1 MEEQFIIMFAVVG
14 GAAAIPFLSRRIHMP
29 SAVLEIVYGIIL
41 FNTVIHTRPDW
52 LYLMKEL
59 GFIYLMFIAGM
70 ELDIRELV
78 GGKRFC
84 WYLLISALSFG
95 VMPFI
100 FYRMGYPFFIGV
112 AVSVLS
118 AGIIIPVLRELEL
131 MQTPLGRDIIGT
143 ALTGE
148 LISIIVLTVL
158 DIYHQHGVTYMAA
171 WAGVKLLLLM
181 FGAAF
186 FLKLIYVLAWWF
198 PERVEKVME
207 SEDPV
212 EEGVRAVIT
221 VAFAGAIIAY
231 ASGVEAILGSFIAGF
246 IFSYVFRNKGRFEE
260 KINAVGFG
268 FFIPFF
274 FIGVGAGFDIG
285 LLSSTGSILFSFFLT
300 AMLLVG
306 NGFPLLF
313 RAFMGINAIE
323 ALGMS
328 LILSAPLSLLVVA
341 AALGERMGL
350 IDNEMK
356 GVLILT
362 AIVSGIVYPFMF
374 RLVGKRIAVQVPDK

>member
-1 MEEQFIIMFAVVG
+1 MEEQFLIMFAVIA
-14 GAAAIPFLSRRIHMP
+14 GAAAIPFFSRRVHMP

-41 FNTVIHTRPDW
+41 FNTVIPVKPDW
-52 LYLMKEL
+52 LALMKEL

-70 ELDIRELV
+70 ELDVRELI

-84 WYLLISALSFG
+84 WYLLISVLSFSI
-95 VMPFI
+95 MPVVFH
-100 FYRMGYPFFIGV
+100 RMGYPFYLGV

-118 AGIIIPVLRELEL
+118 AGIIIPVLKELEI
-131 MQTPLGRDIIGT
+131 MQTPLGKDIIGT
-143 ALTGE
+143 ALAGE
-148 LISIIVLTVL
+148 LISIIVLTLL

-171 WAGVKLLLLM
+171 WAGVKLLLFTL
-181 FGAAF
+181 GTAL
-186 FLKLIYVLAWWF
+186 FLRLLYILAWWF

-231 ASGVEAILGSFIAGF
+231 GSGVEPILGSFMAGVV
-246 IFSYVFRNKGRFEE
+246 FSYVFQNKGKFED

-268 FFIPFF
+268 FFTPFF
-274 FIGVGAGFDIG
+274 FIGVGAGFDTG
-285 LLSSTGSILFSFFLT
+285 LLASTGSLFFALFLSLMIL
-300 AMLLVG
+300 AG
-306 NGFPLLF
+306 NGFPLVF
-313 RAFMGINAIE
+313 HSFMGIGKLE

-328 LILSAPLSLLVVA
+328 LILSAPLSMLVVA

-350 IDNEMK
+350 INNEMK
-356 GVLILT
+356 GILILT
-362 AIVSGIVYPFMF
+362 AIVSGVVYPLLF
-374 RLVGKRIAVQVPDK
+374 RILGKRLKTDITG

>member
-100 FYRMGYPFFIGV
+100 FYRMGYPFFIGI

-158 DIYHQHGVTYMAA
+158 DIYHQHGLTYMAA

-274 FIGVGAGFDIG
+274 FIGIGAGFDIG
-285 LLSSTGSILFSFFLT
+285 LLSSTRSILFSFFLT
-300 AMLLVG
+300 AMLLAG

-313 RAFMGINAIE
+313 RAFMGISAIE

-350 IDNEMK
+350 IDNELK

-362 AIVSGIVYPFMF
+362 AIVSGIIYPFMF